1 MPEKEKAMGGTENKF
16 DANSQSEE
24 FVADPAASGLARQ
37 PEERPLAIAPDDAAL
52 QSEPSERPVDPAES
66 EAARREDAAAAAES
80 ELAPR
85 DSTPA
90 QPASEPPPA
99 HHEPSLAEE
108 AEARQGPV
116 PDPAVP
122 PHEPPPPGAPDLI
135 LDERLTSAAAP
146 FLYLLAIVLLA
157 VAGYLIYSFL

>member
-66 EAARREDAAAAAES
+66 EAARRADAAER
-80 ELAPR
+80 ELAPQ
-85 DSTPA
+85 DSAPA
-90 QPASEPPPA
+90 QPAPEPPPA

-108 AEARQGPV
+108 AETRQGPV

-122 PHEPPPPGAPDLI
+122 AHEPPPPGAPDLI

>member
-1 MPEKEKAMGGTENKF
+1 MGGTENKF

-24 FVADPAASGLARQ
+24 FVADPAASGLAG
-37 PEERPLAIAPDDAAL
+37 APDEQPSASASDEAAL
-52 QSEPSERPVDPAES
+52 QSEPTDSPVDPAES
-66 EAARREDAAAAAES
+66 EAARREDAPER
-80 ELAPR
+80 ELAPQ
-85 DSTPA
+85 DSAPA
-90 QPASEPPPA
+90 QAATEPAGA
-99 HHEPSLAEE
+99 HQEPSLAEE

>member
-1 MPEKEKAMGGTENKF
+1 MGGTENKF

-24 FVADPAASGLARQ
+24 FDADPAASGLARQ
-37 PEERPLAIAPDDAAL
+37 PDERPLAIAPDDAAL
-52 QSEPSERPVDPAES
+52 QS

-80 ELAPR
+80 ELAPL
-85 DSTPA
+85 DST
-90 QPASEPPPA
+90 PA

-108 AEARQGPV
+108 AETRQGPV